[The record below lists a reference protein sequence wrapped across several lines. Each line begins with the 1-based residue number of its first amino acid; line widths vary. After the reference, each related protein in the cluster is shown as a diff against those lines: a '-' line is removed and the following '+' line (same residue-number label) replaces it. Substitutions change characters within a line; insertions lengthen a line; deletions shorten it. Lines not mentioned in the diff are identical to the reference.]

1 LPRLLRGTT
10 ILLSIHDALLA
21 NSSEKRDFPP
31 CDSPLKSPMAL
42 LTHLPQAIY
51 ILSICDHLLAFPA
64 TLAEV
69 YASKVRRRSRIWWV
83 VLVDNRKNLDV
94 LGCEG
99 VLCRYRLESVNVTR
113 VSLAEKPDGS
123 VNTSLGVCHCMCR
136 RSMIKSRPGARCADR
151 KHSTFARQMGFV
163 SAIKGVWAWYQTIAT
178 SLLLSKMWTSR

>member
-1 LPRLLRGTT
+1 
-10 ILLSIHDALLA
+10 
-21 NSSEKRDFPP
+21 
-31 CDSPLKSPMAL
+31 MAL

-99 VLCRYRLESVNVTR
+99 VLCRYGLESVNVTR
-113 VSLAEKPDGS
+113 VSLAEKLDGS

-136 RSMIKSRPGARCADR
+136 RSMLKSRPGAKCADL
-151 KHSTFARQMGFV
+151 KQSAARLPDRWAL
-163 SAIKGVWAWYQTIAT
+163 SARLGGVWAWYQTIVT